1 MNLYQL
7 LSQLKPFASTDI
19 ALPSYLYGC
28 FRRKSITFFNG
39 LTDETTIVYWF
50 QSASFTI
57 DLRLS
62 DPLIMPVL
70 ERQGWIGTTLW
81 DTETQTVS
89 WDIQQS
95 YQLHNQW
102 PEPAKLLPIGN
113 AILEFAPSG
122 AYVEDWRQ
130 QADEGLFCGLRIY
143 QAQHMATK
151 QNVALD
157 GGYIIAGDCIAYAQ
171 SRLPTDQAL
180 LDKFSTLQATCGD
193 GYVTESMIT
202 SYEVSVAMSKARINF
217 STQSDLVNQPMNL
230 DDFGFDDDGSLYQYK
245 YIGGQ
250 RYKVFFKLDIYQPHF
265 TFINQSPAT
274 SAALNWF
281 HQEQTHLTKNSKVVK

>member
-62 DPLIMPVL
+62 DPLNTPIL
-70 ERQGWIGTTLW
+70 DRQGWIGSTIW
-81 DTETQTVS
+81 DNETQTLS
-89 WDIQQS
+89 WDINHS

-130 QADEGLFCGLRIY
+130 QAAEGLWCGLRIY
-143 QAQHMATK
+143 QAQAINTGIK
-151 QNVALD
+151 IPLD
-157 GGYIIAGDCIAYAQ
+157 GGYIIAGDCVAYAQ
-171 SRLPTDQAL
+171 SRLPTNQAI
-180 LDKFSTLQATCGD
+180 LDKFSTLQATSNND
-193 GYVTESMIT
+193 EITESIFT
-202 SYEVSVAMSKARINF
+202 SYEVSVALKKGKIRYA
-217 STQSDLVNQPMNL
+217 TQSDLVNQQLNL
-230 DDFGFDDDGSLYQYK
+230 EGFDFDSDGSLFQYK
-245 YIGGQ
+245 YISGEL
-250 RYKVFFKLDIYQPHF
+250 YKLFFKLDVYYPHF
-265 TFINQSPAT
+265 SFITQSPT
-274 SAALNWF
+274 TNFGINWF
-281 HQEQTHLTKNSKVVK
+281 NQEQTHLTKHTKVVK

>member
-62 DPLIMPVL
+62 DPLITPVL

-193 GYVTESMIT
+193 GYVNESMIT

-217 STQSDLVNQPMNL
+217 STQ
-230 DDFGFDDDGSLYQYK
+230 
-245 YIGGQ
+245 
-250 RYKVFFKLDIYQPHF
+250 
-265 TFINQSPAT
+265 
-274 SAALNWF
+274 
-281 HQEQTHLTKNSKVVK
+281 

>member
-62 DPLIMPVL
+62 DPLNTPIL
-70 ERQGWIGTTLW
+70 DRQGWLGSTIW
-81 DTETQTVS
+81 DTATQTLS
-89 WDIQQS
+89 WDIRHS

-130 QADEGLFCGLRIY
+130 QAAEGLWCGLRIY
-143 QAQHMATK
+143 QAQDINTGIK
-151 QNVALD
+151 IPLD
-157 GGYIIAGDCIAYAQ
+157 GGYIIAGDCVAYAQ
-171 SRLPTDQAL
+171 SRLPTNQAI
-180 LDKFSTLQATCGD
+180 LDKFSRLQATSNSD
-193 GYVTESMIT
+193 EITESICT
-202 SYEVSVAMSKARINF
+202 SYEVSVALTKGKISYA
-217 STQSDLVNQPMNL
+217 TQSDLVNQQLNL
-230 DDFGFDDDGSLYQYK
+230 EGFDFDSDGSLFQYK
-245 YIGGQ
+245 YISGEL
-250 RYKVFFKLDIYQPHF
+250 YKLFFKLDVYQPHF
-265 TFINQSPAT
+265 SFITQSPT
-274 SAALNWF
+274 TNFGINWF
-281 HQEQTHLTKNSKVVK
+281 NQEQTHLTKRTKVVK